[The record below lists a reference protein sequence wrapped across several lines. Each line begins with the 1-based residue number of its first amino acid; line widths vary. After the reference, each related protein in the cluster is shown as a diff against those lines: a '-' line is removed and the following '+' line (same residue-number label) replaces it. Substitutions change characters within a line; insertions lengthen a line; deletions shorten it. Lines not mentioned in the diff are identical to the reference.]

1 MNSNAKK
8 SPPSRRPPMLNGIT
22 VYCEGQTHNLELD
35 KRQAEKFLA
44 YVGIASEAES
54 VGPRPGP
61 LPANEVE
68 SRVRRCST
76 IEEQADNFRTHL
88 LMLANLDVRQ
98 LAMVIA
104 FLDLIEYG
112 DSWMLE
118 TINDLL
124 AEVLCAGPA
133 KANERNPRD
142 VLAEIAFNIWDWW
155 DTIGNA
161 RSHVAQHPRLL
172 TPAPPEPPAAPEP
185 TTRPTS
191 KPAKAQG
198 ARKPRKKHHAKEA
211 A

>member
-1 MNSNAKK
+1 V
-8 SPPSRRPPMLNGIT
+8 LNGIT

-54 VGPRPGP
+54 VGPRPSP

-68 SRVRRCST
+68 RRVRRSRT
-76 IEEQADNFRTHL
+76 VEEQADNFRTHL

-98 LAMVIA
+98 LAIVIA
-104 FLDLIEYG
+104 LLDLIEYG

-124 AEVLCAGPA
+124 GEVLCEGPA

-155 DTIGNA
+155 DTIGTA

-172 TPAPPEPPAAPEP
+172 TPATPEPPAESEW
-185 TTRPTS
+185 TQ
-191 KPAKAQG
+191 PATKQPSKAQR
-198 ARKPRKKHHAKEA
+198 ARKPRKKAAHA
-211 A
+211 